1 MAIPPLLTL
10 SAGVRIP
17 QLAYDLTGLPGSE
30 APKAVRTALE
40 VGYRAFEV
48 ADEAELA
55 DSDVPREDLFLATRP
70 SLHGYG
76 AVLRAFE
83 GRSGFDL
90 VLLPGLAAD
99 FVGTWRALVRLRE
112 EGRVRAIGVAD
123 LPESALR
130 RLIDE
135 TDVVPALHQFELHPW
150 RQQVP
155 LREFHA
161 ERGIVNAA
169 TSPLG
174 RGSLLADET
183 VTALAAK
190 YGKTPAQVVL
200 RWHLQLG
207 TVAVLRA
214 EPAATSRIR
223 EHFEITD
230 FELADDDLVVLAE
243 LDS

>member
-1 MAIPPLLTL
+1 MAVPPLLTL
-10 SAGVRIP
+10 SAGIRIP
-17 QLAYDLTGLPGSE
+17 QLAYDLAGVPE
-30 APKAVRTALE
+30 AAKAVRAALE

-48 ADEAELA
+48 TDEAELA
-55 DSDVPREDLFLATRP
+55 GSDVPREDLFIATRP
-70 SLHGYG
+70 SVHGYD
-76 AVLRAFE
+76 AVLRAFDR
-83 GRSGFDL
+83 RSGFDL

-99 FVGTWRALVRLRE
+99 FVGTWRALLRLRE
-112 EGRVRAIGVAD
+112 EGRTSAIGVAD

-135 TDVVPALHQFELHPW
+135 TGVVPALHQVELHPW

-161 ERGIVNAA
+161 ERGILTAA
-169 TSPLG
+169 SSPLG
-174 RGSLLADET
+174 RGSLPSDET

-190 YGKTPAQVVL
+190 YGKTPAQIVL
-200 RWHLQLG
+200 RWHVQLG

-214 EPAATSRIR
+214 EPAATSRVR

-230 FELADDDLVVLAE
+230 FELADDDLMVLAE